1 MKKIASILGLG
12 AVLALGLGSC
22 SNEDILP
29 TGEGRVLLTAHVN
42 SDVKVASRADL
53 TATQEELAAA
63 CQVWISNS
71 KGLVRRYEG
80 LDNVP
85 AEGITLLSDHYIA
98 EAWTGDSVSASWD
111 KRWFKGRTEFDIK
124 PNELTRVSVTCK
136 IANVLVAV
144 NYEETADEV
153 LENYTFSVNHTR
165 GGLTFE
171 GKEERTGYFMM
182 PTGDSELKWKL
193 QGTLKKDGSLF
204 TKEGVIK
211 DIKPAY
217 KYNVKIVCTPQS
229 EEFGGVNF
237 DVKVDPTEVVSQ
249 HPIVI
254 EVAPQISGYEFDL
267 SQPVLGEA
275 GKLPRRSVFVKSPVA
290 LKNVVLESE
299 DFPGLLGISGVD
311 VDLLTMVTGVATQ
324 VKEGGI
330 SYQYMP
336 ADDGTSMMKVSFEK
350 EYVNRFLDGLHTIK
364 ITATD
369 ANGKFSTAT
378 LTYNVSD
385 AAVMMDETPATDVW
399 ATSTVLRGTVT
410 KDGAQDVHFVYRKAG
425 ASDWTTVAAEE
436 VAARSRAFAKG
447 TRVQAELTGLEPGT
461 SYEYALVAD
470 DFMTET
476 KTFATENAVQLP
488 NSSFEDWHG
497 SSPLL
502 IYADGGQQFWD
513 SGNHGSST
521 LNINVTTATSD
532 MIHSGSNA
540 IALESARPNMFGIGK
555 FAAGNVFVGQYVETD
570 GTDGVL
576 GWGRPFTARPKQMKV
591 WAHYTSKNIDTSD
604 GKNVPSEYQKGTP
617 DRGIIYVALMDDH
630 TYSHTLTT
638 NKGAN
643 GLKKGQTVNFPVIV
657 KTKSQTPDD
666 LFQPDGKHKDY
677 VIAYGQHIFEGTTP
691 GSQLVEITIDLDYR
705 KTDVI
710 PSYIVLTASAS
721 KGGDYFTGGIGSK
734 LVLDD
739 VELVY

>member
-410 KDGAQDVHFVYRKAG
+410 KDDAQDVHFVYRKAG
-425 ASDWTTVAAEE
+425 VTDWTTVAAEE
-436 VAARSRAFAKG
+436 EGTSARSFAKG
-447 TRVQAELTGLEPGT
+447 TRVKAELTGLEPGT

-488 NSSFEDWHG
+488 NASFEDWHG

-513 SGNHGSST
+513 SGNHGSAT
-521 LNINVTTATSD
+521 LKKNVTTSTSS
-532 MIHSGSNA
+532 MVKSGSLA
-540 IALESARPNMFGIGK
+540 ISLDSQYPSFLGVGK
-555 FAAGNVFVGQYVETD
+555 FAAGNVFAGQYLQTD

-576 GWGRPFTARPKQMKV
+576 GWGRPFTSRPKQLKV
-591 WAHYTSKNIDTSD
+591 WAHYTPANINRRADNAPD
-604 GKNVPSEYQKGTP
+604 EYVEGQP
-617 DRGIIYVALMDDH
+617 DRGIIYIALMDNH
-630 TYSHTLTT
+630 TESYTIGKTAAS
-638 NKGAN
+638 NN
-643 GLKKGQTVNFPVIV
+643 GLAVGNVVNYPVIV
-657 KTKSQTPDD
+657 KTKSSE
-666 LFQPDGKHKDY
+666 LFEPDGKHKDY

-691 GSQLVEITIDLDYR
+691 GSQLVEVTIDLDYR

-721 KGGDYFTGGIGSK
+721 KGGDYFTGGEGSK

>member
-193 QGTLKKDGSLF
+193 QGTLKSDGSLF

-237 DVKVDPTEVVSQ
+237 DVKVDPTEVVSE

-410 KDGAQDVHFVYRKAG
+410 KDDAQDVHFVYRKAG

-470 DFMTET
+470 DFMTAT

-488 NSSFEDWHG
+488 NASFEDWHG

>member
-53 TATQEELAAA
+53 TASQEELAAA

-193 QGTLKKDGSLF
+193 QGTLKSDGSLF
-204 TKEGVIK
+204 TKEGVIP
-211 DIKPAY
+211 DVKPAY

-237 DVKVDPTEVVSQ
+237 DVKVDPTEVVSE

-290 LKNVVLESE
+290 LTNVVLESE
-299 DFPGLLGISGVD
+299 DFPGLLGISGID

-425 ASDWTTVAAEE
+425 ASVWTTVAAEE

-476 KTFATENAVQLP
+476 KTFATENALQLP
-488 NSSFEDWHG
+488 NASFEDWHG
-497 SSPLL
+497 STPLL

-513 SGNHGSST
+513 SGNHGSAT
-521 LNINVTTATSD
+521 LKMNVTTATTD
-532 MIHSGSNA
+532 MFHSGSKA
-540 IALESARPNMFGIGK
+540 IALESARPNMLGIGK
-555 FAAGNVFVGQYVETD
+555 FAAGNVFVGQYIETD

-591 WAHYTSKNIDTSD
+591 WAHYTPKNIDTSD
-604 GKNVPSEYQKGTP
+604 GKNVPSEYQKGSP

-630 TYSHTLTT
+630 TYSHTLST
-638 NKGAN
+638 NKPAN

-657 KTKSQTPDD
+657 KTKSQTPED
-666 LFQPDGKHKDY
+666 LFQPDDKHKDY
-677 VIAYGQHIFEGTTP
+677 VIAYGQHIFEGSTP
-691 GSQLVEITIDLDYR
+691 GSQLVEVTIDLDYR

-739 VELVY
+739 IELVY

>member
-182 PTGDSELKWKL
+182 PTSDSELKWKL
-193 QGTLKKDGSLF
+193 QGTLKSDGSLF

-229 EEFGGVNF
+229 ETFGGVNF
-237 DVKVDPTEVVSQ
+237 DVKVDPTEVVSE

-476 KTFATENAVQLP
+476 KTFATENAAQLP
-488 NSSFEDWHG
+488 NASFEDWHG

-576 GWGRPFTARPKQMKV
+576 GWGRPFTARPRQMKV

-666 LFQPDGKHKDY
+666 LFQPDGKHKDH

-705 KTDVI
+705 KTDVT

>member
-193 QGTLKKDGSLF
+193 QGTLKSDGSLF

-229 EEFGGVNF
+229 EDFDGVNF

-275 GKLPRRSVFVKSPVA
+275 GKLPRRSIFVKSPVA
-290 LKNVVLESE
+290 LTNVVLESE
-299 DFPGLLGISGVD
+299 DFPELLGISGVD

-336 ADDGTSMMKVSFEK
+336 ADDGTSMMKISFEK

-425 ASDWTTVAAEE
+425 ATDWTTVAAEE

-470 DFMTET
+470 DFTTEA
-476 KTFATENAVQLP
+476 KTLTTEAALQLP
-488 NSSFEDWHG
+488 NASFEDWHG
-497 SSPLL
+497 TSPLL
-502 IYADGGQQFWD
+502 IYAEGGQQFWD
-513 SGNHGSST
+513 SGNHGSAT
-521 LNINVTTATSD
+521 LRQNVTTSTSS
-532 MIHSGSNA
+532 MVKSGNLA
-540 IALESARPNMFGIGK
+540 ISLDSQYPNFMGAGK
-555 FAAGNVFVGQYVETD
+555 FAAGNVFVGQYLQTD

-576 GWGRPFTARPKQMKV
+576 GWGRPFTARPRQLKV
-591 WAHYTSKNIDTSD
+591 WAHYTPANINRRAD
-604 GKNVPSEYQKGTP
+604 NAPAEYVKGQP
-617 DRGIIYVALMDDH
+617 DRGIIYIALMDDH
-630 TYSHTLTT
+630 TESYTIGKTAAS
-638 NKGAN
+638 NN
-643 GLKKGQTVNFPVIV
+643 GLAVGNVVNYPVIV
-657 KTKSQTPDD
+657 KTKSSD
-666 LFQPDGKHKDY
+666 LFEPDGKHKDH

-721 KGGDYFTGGIGSK
+721 KGGDYFTGGEGSK

>member
-53 TATQEELAAA
+53 TASQEELAAA

-193 QGTLKKDGSLF
+193 QGTLKSDGSLF
-204 TKEGVIK
+204 TKEGVIP
-211 DIKPAY
+211 DVKPAY

-290 LKNVVLESE
+290 LTNVVLESE
-299 DFPGLLGISGVD
+299 DFPGLLGISGID

-336 ADDGTSMMKVSFEK
+336 SDDGTSMMKVSFEK

-476 KTFATENAVQLP
+476 KTFATENAAQLP
-488 NSSFEDWHG
+488 NASFEDWHG

-576 GWGRPFTARPKQMKV
+576 GWGRPFTARPRQMKV

-630 TYSHTLTT
+630 TYSHTLST
-638 NKGAN
+638 NKPAN

>member
-193 QGTLKKDGSLF
+193 QGTLKSDGSLF

-290 LKNVVLESE
+290 LTNVVLESE
-299 DFPGLLGISGVD
+299 DFPGLLGISGID

-324 VKEGGI
+324 VREGGI

-425 ASDWTTVAAEE
+425 ATDWTTVAAEE

-488 NSSFEDWHG
+488 NASFEDWHG

-521 LNINVTTATSD
+521 LKINVTTSTSD
-532 MIHSGSNA
+532 MIHSGSKA
-540 IALESARPNMFGIGK
+540 IALESARPNFMGIGK

-591 WAHYTSKNIDTSD
+591 WAHYTSKNIDTRD
-604 GKNVPSEYQKGTP
+604 GSNVPDEYQKGTP

-638 NKGAN
+638 TKGAN

-677 VIAYGQHIFEGTTP
+677 VIAYGQHIFEGSTP

>member
-193 QGTLKKDGSLF
+193 QGTLKSDGSLF

-229 EEFGGVNF
+229 EDFGGVNF

-290 LKNVVLESE
+290 LTNVVLESE
-299 DFPGLLGISGVD
+299 DFPGLLGISGID

-476 KTFATENAVQLP
+476 KTFATENAAQLP
-488 NSSFEDWHG
+488 NASFEDWHG
-497 SSPLL
+497 STPLM
-502 IYADGGQQFWD
+502 IFAEGGQQFWD
-513 SGNHGSST
+513 SGNHGSAT
-521 LNINVTTATSD
+521 LKMNVTTATTD
-532 MIHSGSNA
+532 MFHSGSKA
-540 IALESARPNMFGIGK
+540 IALESARPNMLGIGK
-555 FAAGNVFVGQYVETD
+555 FAAGNVFVGQYIETD

-591 WAHYTSKNIDTSD
+591 WAHYTPKNIDTSD
-604 GKNVPSEYQKGTP
+604 GKNVPSEYQKGSP

-630 TYSHTLTT
+630 TYSHTLST
-638 NKGAN
+638 NKPAN

-657 KTKSQTPDD
+657 KTKSQTPED

-677 VIAYGQHIFEGTTP
+677 VIAYGQHIFEGSTP

-739 VELVY
+739 IELVY